1 MALSITSLVDLTQAK
16 DFLRI
21 DRASSLHSEAEYV
34 GVGNNSDKSFTLDH
48 TPVEGSLR
56 VYLDNVLKAQVTDY
70 TISGAVITFIST
82 PASSKPVTASY
93 DYSASSDTF
102 ESYDDS
108 TLELL
113 IDAATKIAEDSV
125 GRYFI
130 TREIVETHIG
140 DGTQVL
146 RLYRR
151 PVVEVASVS
160 IDGDPLTTWS
170 ERLTIGRIY
179 TSGMWPR
186 ASEIIVT
193 YTSGYGTTR
202 ATVQALLPNAVTAVL
217 LILSDLWEN
226 RGDTVDSVSISGVGS
241 ASYKL
246 PSRASKMLDPLRVD
260 LC

>member
-1 MALSITSLVDLTQAK
+1 MTLSITSLVDLTQAK

-21 DRASSLHSEAEYV
+21 DRAASLHSEAEYV
-34 GVGNNSDKSFTLDH
+34 GMGNSSDKSFTLDH

-56 VYLDNVLKAQVTDY
+56 VYVDSVLKAQVTDY
-70 TISGAVITFIST
+70 TISGAVITFISA
-82 PASSKPVTASY
+82 PATNKPVTASY
-93 DYSASSDTF
+93 DYAASSNTF

-125 GRYFI
+125 GRCFI

-140 DGTQVL
+140 DGAHAL
-146 RLYRR
+146 RLYKR
-151 PVVEVASVS
+151 PISVVTS
-160 IDGDPLTTWS
+160 IYVDGDLLTTWT
-170 ERLTIGRIY
+170 ERLSIGRIY
-179 TSGMWPR
+179 VTGGWTRS
-186 ASEIIVT
+186 SEIEVT
-193 YTSGYGTTR
+193 YDSGYGATR
-202 ATVQALLPNAVTAVL
+202 AVVQALLPDVVTAVL

-241 ASYKL
+241 AGYRL
-246 PSRASKMLDPLRVD
+246 PSRASKILDPLRVE